1 MLSGICMVLAAIFS
15 IFGLAYDIMMARSG
29 VFSFYV
35 CSSILISGGIALVVI
50 GWGFSDVPVK
60 RNK

>member
-1 MLSGICMVLAAIFS
+1 MVLAAIFS